1 MLIRASQSPRRKEI
15 LQSAGIPFQV
25 RIADVDESALSG
37 EAPMS
42 YVRRLA
48 ASKAMA
54 VPRESGEMILAADT
68 TVVAEGEIL
77 GKPENDEDAK
87 RMLRKLSGKAHEV
100 LTGICL
106 FSGSKLQIDAESTT
120 VYFASL
126 SEEEIEQ
133 YLASGEHR
141 DKAGAYGIQG
151 RAAKFI
157 QRVEGCYFNV
167 VGLPI
172 SLVYRHLKAAGYQG
186 LAALG

>member
-1 MLIRASQSPRRKEI
+1 MLILASQSPRRKEI
-15 LQSAGIPFQV
+15 LESAGIAFQV
-25 RIADVDESALSG
+25 RVANVDESVRSG

-54 VPRESGEMILAADT
+54 VQRDAGDIILAADT
-68 TVVAEGEIL
+68 TVVADGEIL
-77 GKPENDEDAK
+77 GKPEDDNDAK
-87 RMLRKLSGKAHEV
+87 RMLRKLSGKSHEV

-106 FSGSKLQIDAESTT
+106 FSGTQMKIDGESTT
-120 VYFASL
+120 VHFASL
-126 SEEEIEQ
+126 SEEEIEE
-133 YLASGEHR
+133 YVASGEQK

-151 RAAKFI
+151 LASKFI
-157 QRVEGCYFNV
+157 ISVEGCYFNV

-186 LAALG
+186 LSQ

>member
-1 MLIRASQSPRRKEI
+1 MLILASQSPRRKEI

-25 RIADVDESALSG
+25 RIGDVDESVKPG

-48 ASKAMA
+48 VSKAMA
-54 VPRESGEMILAADT
+54 VPRDPGDLILAADT
-68 TVVAEGEIL
+68 TVVSEGEIL

-106 FSGSKLQIDAESTT
+106 FSGSKLQIDGESTMVHFT
-120 VYFASL
+120 SL
-126 SEEEIEQ
+126 SEDEIEQ
-133 YLASGEHR
+133 YVASGEPK

-151 RAAKFI
+151 LASKFI
-157 QRVEGCYFNV
+157 QRVDGCYFNV

-172 SLVYRHLKAAGYQG
+172 SLVYRHLRAAGFDCSG
-186 LAALG
+186 R